1 MDKIRKYLPYA
12 IMVGALLLLILV
24 YSVVVRSCDLTDS
37 YSVALG
43 EYKSKAAAGKILT
56 AKLKRDNLSHLADI
70 VKKDAEIA
78 KRDEAIAIKNQ
89 NIIIID
95 NKLKQKEKDLAGAK
109 TDAEKVPILTDLVAG
124 WTARYVEAQGIIA
137 DKDKQI
143 STWASKYNDLEKISQ
158 NYLTGWNDAEGRVI
172 ALEKLKGKLEA
183 DLRVARIGS
192 KVKSVIVL
200 AAGGVILST
209 VIAK

>member
-1 MDKIRKYLPYA
+1 MDKIKRYLPYA
-12 IMVGALLLLILV
+12 ILIGALLLV

-43 EYKSKAAAGKILT
+43 EYKSKAAAAKILT
-56 AKLKRDNLSHLADI
+56 AKIKAENAGLAADI
-70 VKKDAEIA
+70 ALRNGEIVALEKKIG
-78 KRDEAIAIKNQ
+78 IKNSD
-89 NIIIID
+89 IIIID

-124 WTARYVEAQGIIA
+124 WTAKYVRAQGIIA

-143 STWASKYNDLEKISQ
+143 ATWASKYNDLEKISQ

-172 ALEKLKGKLEA
+172 ALEKLKGKLET

-200 AAGGVILST
+200 AAVGVVTYTLI
-209 VIAK
+209 KK

>member
-12 IMVGALLLLILV
+12 ILIGALLLV

-43 EYKSKAAAGKILT
+43 EYKSKAAAAKILT
-56 AKLKRDNLSHLADI
+56 AKIKRENSVYLADI
-70 VKKDAEIA
+70 AKKDIEIGDLE
-78 KRDEAIAIKNQ
+78 KKIGIKNSD
-89 NIIIID
+89 IIIID

-124 WTARYVEAQGIIA
+124 WTAKYVKAQGIIA

-172 ALEKLKGKLEA
+172 ALEKLKGKLET

-200 AAGGVILST
+200 AAGGVI
-209 VIAK
+209 IASLLKK

>member
-1 MDKIRKYLPYA
+1 MDKIKRYLPYA
-12 IMVGALLLLILV
+12 ILIGALLIV

-56 AKLKRDNLSHLADI
+56 AKLRRDNLSHLADI

-89 NIIIID
+89 NIIVID

-109 TDAEKVPILTDLVAG
+109 TDAVKVPILTDLVAG
-124 WTARYVEAQGIIA
+124 WTAKYVEAQGIIA

-172 ALEKLKGKLEA
+172 ALEKLKGRLET
-183 DLRVARIGS
+183 DLRVARVGS

-200 AAGGVILST
+200 AAGGVI
-209 VIAK
+209 IASLLKK

>member
-1 MDKIRKYLPYA
+1 MDKIKVYLPYA
-12 IMVGALLLLILV
+12 ILIGALILV

-43 EYKSKAAAGKILT
+43 EYKSKAAAAKILT
-56 AKLKRDNLSHLADI
+56 AEIKRENAGLVADI
-70 VKKDAEIA
+70 ALKSGEIVTLEKKVAEKNANIA
-78 KRDEAIAIKNQ
+78 V
-89 NIIIID
+89 ID
-95 NKLKQKEKDLAGAK
+95 TKLKQKEKDLAGAK
-109 TDAEKVPILTDLVAG
+109 TDAERVPILTDLVAG
-124 WTARYVEAQGIIA
+124 WTAKYNEAQGIIA

-172 ALEKLKGKLEA
+172 ALEKLKGKLET

-200 AAGGVILST
+200 AAGGVI
-209 VIAK
+209 IASLLKK

>member
-12 IMVGALLLLILV
+12 ILIGALILV
-24 YSVVVRSCDLTDS
+24 YSVVVRSCSLTDS
-37 YSVALG
+37 YSVSVG
-43 EYKSKAAAGKILT
+43 EYKSKAAAAKILT
-56 AKLKRDNLSHLADI
+56 AKLKRDNASHLADI

-124 WTARYVEAQGIIA
+124 WTAKYVEAQGIIA

-172 ALEKLKGKLEA
+172 ALEKLKGKLET

-192 KVKSVIVL
+192 KVKSVVVL
-200 AAGGVILST
+200 AAGGVI
-209 VIAK
+209 IASLLKK